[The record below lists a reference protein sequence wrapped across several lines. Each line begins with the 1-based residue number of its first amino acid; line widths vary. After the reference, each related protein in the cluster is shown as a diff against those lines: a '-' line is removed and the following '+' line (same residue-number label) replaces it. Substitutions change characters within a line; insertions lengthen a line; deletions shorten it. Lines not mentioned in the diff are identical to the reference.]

1 MTFLVQDLETIR
13 PIVHRTSGRAHGVIT
28 RLASPLD
35 VGELIKPF
43 VFLDLLDTSGREFSG
58 FGLHPHSGI
67 ATLTYIAEGSVSYED
82 TYGAYGLLAAGGVEW
97 MRAGQGV
104 WHGGGAGESGLTRGF
119 QLWVALPP
127 QLELGPSVSIYQD
140 AEDVRVAGPARVLLG
155 AYEGASSAIRAPSEI
170 NYLAVRLAPGE
181 RWQYQPPAGHDV
193 LWIAV
198 GTGVV
203 RAPDPVSRGE
213 LAIFAPGQD
222 AVDFVA
228 EAETEFMLG
237 SAVPHPYEL
246 VTGYYSVHTSA
257 GALAMGEQRIR
268 EIREK
273 LVRAGRQSAFSPLIA
288 SIMAPKARL
297 SLA

>member
-1 MTFLVQDLETIR
+1 L
-13 PIVHRTSGRAHGVIT
+13 
-28 RLASPLD
+28 
-35 VGELIKPF
+35 GELIKPF
-43 VFLDLLDTSGREFSG
+43 VFVDLLDTGTRDFSG

-67 ATLTYIAEGSVSYED
+67 ATLTYIAEGSVSYEN
-82 TYGAYGLLAAGGVEW
+82 TNGAYGLLAAGGVEW

-127 QLELGPSVSIYQD
+127 HLELGPSVSIYQD
-140 AEDVRVAGPARVLLG
+140 AEDVRVAGPARILLG

-170 NYLAVRLAPGE
+170 NYLALRLAPGE

-198 GTGVV
+198 GKGVV
-203 RAPDPVSRGE
+203 RTPDPVRRGE
-213 LAIFAPGQD
+213 LAIFAPSQE

-246 VTGYYSVHTSA
+246 VTGYYSVHTNV
-257 GALAMGEQRIR
+257 GALAKGEQRIR
-268 EIREK
+268 EIREN
-273 LVRAGRQSAFSPLIA
+273 LVRAGRLSAVKSAFSPLIA
-288 SIMAPKARL
+288 SIMAPKVRL
-297 SLA
+297 SERTPSTTTPDARRA